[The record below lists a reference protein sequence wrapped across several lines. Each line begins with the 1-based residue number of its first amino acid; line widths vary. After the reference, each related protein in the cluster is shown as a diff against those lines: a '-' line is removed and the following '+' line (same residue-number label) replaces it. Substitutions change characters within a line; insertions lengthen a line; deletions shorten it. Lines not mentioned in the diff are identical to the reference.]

1 MSQYGNYYGVNDKEI
16 KSIENMLKS
25 NLPEKM
31 RKDLERKKTILMN
44 NKMVE
49 K

>member
-1 MSQYGNYYGVNDKEI
+1 MGQYGNYYGVNDKEI
-16 KSIENMLKS
+16 KSIVKMLKS